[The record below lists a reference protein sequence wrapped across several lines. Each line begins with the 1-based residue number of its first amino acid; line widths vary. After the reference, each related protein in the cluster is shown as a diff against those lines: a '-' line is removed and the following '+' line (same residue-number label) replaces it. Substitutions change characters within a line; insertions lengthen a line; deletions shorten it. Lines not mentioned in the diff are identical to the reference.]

1 MKWEIDN
8 ICISIVI
15 RISFFVYTQLNR
27 LNMKN
32 DLTERYVTGI
42 LEYTK
47 YH

>member
-15 RISFFVYTQLNR
+15 CISFFVYTQLNR